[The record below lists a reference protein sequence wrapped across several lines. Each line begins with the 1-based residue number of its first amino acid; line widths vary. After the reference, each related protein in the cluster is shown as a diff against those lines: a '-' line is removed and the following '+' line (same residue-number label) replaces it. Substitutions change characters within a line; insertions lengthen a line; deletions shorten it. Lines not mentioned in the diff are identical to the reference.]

1 MKPKIIIKSFTS
13 CSGCISALISLDM
26 FPQFLERSNVI
37 NFPFISDND
46 SFEDCDIAII
56 EGCISEDSQIDL
68 LKSLRK
74 SAKKVIAL
82 GSCAAFGG
90 ISSLSEK
97 EKSLPIN
104 AVIEIDGFIPGCA
117 PPSKMLGNS
126 LLRLI
131 ENKNIILPE
140 KNLCATCPLR
150 SNIEASGDFII
161 DKIMPDP
168 SEIHTSEEDS
178 ACLLKRGI
186 LCMGP
191 VTRDGCE
198 QRCIKFG
205 VPCEGCLGPVSKDYI
220 SNLVN
225 FLSLIIPSRDL
236 RKYEGLFFRFAKPRF
251 NLGKQALRGEENV

>member
-1 MKPKIIIKSFTS
+1 
-13 CSGCISALISLDM
+13 M

-37 NFPFISDND
+37 TFPFISDSD
-46 SFEDCDIAII
+46 EVEDCDIALI
-56 EGCISEDSQIDL
+56 EGCVSEDSQVDV
-68 LKSLRK
+68 LKSIRK
-74 SAKKVIAL
+74 HAKKVIAL

-97 EKSLPIN
+97 GEAIPLNS
-104 AVIEIDGFIPGCA
+104 VIEVDGFIPGCA

-131 ENKNIILPE
+131 ENKSIVLPE

-150 SNIEASGDFII
+150 GKFETNVETNGDILI

-178 ACLLKRGI
+178 ICLLKKGI
-186 LCMGP
+186 LCLGP

-205 VPCEGCLGPVSKDYI
+205 IPCEGCLGPVSKDYI
-220 SNLVN
+220 SNIVN
-225 FLSLIIPSRDL
+225 FLSLIEPSRDL
-236 RKYEGLFFRFAKPRF
+236 KKYEGIFFRFAKPKF
-251 NLGKQALRGEENV
+251 NLAKKIQGGEENV